1 MTRRIVVLVVLLLA
15 GGAVP
20 LAAQTTPP
28 LPRISLSVSAGTVLS
43 DSDFR
48 YSITF
53 PLFAETGMIDTTVE
67 LDRKFLFDVEGS
79 VRLWKRLGVGAAF
92 VITSADGTLGSE
104 ITLPNPFL
112 FNEPTRGL
120 ATASTRQTTKE
131 VLIEA
136 LFSLMH
142 TNRWLVVVSGGPSIT
157 YLTQDLADDRFRIEY
172 LFPFEQIDVTT
183 FSGDRS
189 SGRAMGGHVGASVT
203 WKANHRIGFDGR
215 LRWSGASVD
224 LEDRN
229 GNQVSIDTGGLA
241 IAAGVRFLF

>member
-1 MTRRIVVLVVLLLA
+1 MTRRIAVLALLLIA
-15 GGAVP
+15 GGAAP
-20 LAAQTTPP
+20 LAAQTPPP
-28 LPRISLSVSAGTVLS
+28 LPRFSVSVSAGTVLS

-53 PLFAETGMIDTTVE
+53 PLFAETGTIDTTVV
-67 LDRKFLFDVEGS
+67 LDRKDLFDVEGG

-92 VITSADGTLGSE
+92 VITTADGALESE

-112 FNEPTRGL
+112 FGDPTREL
-120 ATASTRQTTKE
+120 ASASTRQTTKE

-136 LFSLMH
+136 LFTVVHS
-142 TNRWLVVVSGGPSIT
+142 NRWLVVVSGGPSLT
-157 YLTQDLADDRFRIEY
+157 YLTQELADDRFRIEY
-172 LFPFEQIDVTT
+172 VFPFEQIDVTT
-183 FSGDRS
+183 SSGDRS
-189 SGRAMGGHVGASVT
+189 SGRATGGHVGGSVT
-203 WKANHRIGFDGR
+203 WKASRHIGFDGR

-229 GNQVSIDTGGLA
+229 GNQISVDTGGFA